1 MESDPHRHSNEPI
14 LIFLLT
20 IQKKI
25 ISILSILLRPF
36 LQISTF
42 IKSNILKKYRLEK
55 KNGKVSEEYIKSLIC
70 KSEEEGVIQTYEKNM
85 IESIFK
91 FNDTRSKDIMTSRK
105 DTFSINIDD
114 DVEENIDK
122 LLHSNYSRIPVYKD
136 NIDNIIGIVHVR
148 DILIHAK
155 DRGFENINL
164 EEIMHKPYF
173 VPTSKKTNEL
183 FKILQGNKIHMAI
196 LIDEYGGFCGIVT
209 MEDLVEEI
217 VGDIEDEY
225 DKENNNIV
233 KINESIFIVDCSIE
247 LDEFNEAFNLELE
260 EGEYNTLNGYIITQL
275 GEIPKANEKVVI
287 NVDNINI
294 EVVKVS
300 NKKIEKVRVSYIN

>member
-1 MESDPHRHSNEPI
+1 MESDSHRHSNQPI

-25 ISILSILLRPF
+25 VSILSIILRQF
-36 LQISTF
+36 LKIITF
-42 IKSNILKKYRLEK
+42 IKSNIFKKE
-55 KNGKVSEEYIKSLIC
+55 NGKVSEEYIKSLIC
-70 KSEEEGVIQTYEKNM
+70 KSEEEGIIQTYEKNM

-91 FNDTRSKDIMTSRK
+91 FNDTKSKDIMTSRK

-114 DVEENIDK
+114 DIEENIDK
-122 LLHSNYSRIPVYKD
+122 LLNSNYSRIPVYKD

-148 DILIHAK
+148 DILIQAK

-173 VPTSKKTNEL
+173 VPTSEKTNEL
-183 FKILQGNKIHMAI
+183 FKILQNNKIHMAI

-225 DKENNNIV
+225 DKENNNIL
-233 KINESIFIVDCSIE
+233 KINERIFIVDCSIE

-260 EGEYNTLNGYIITQL
+260 EGEYNTLNGYIISFI
-275 GEIPKANEKVVI
+275 GDIPKANDNIELK
-287 NVDNINI
+287 VDNINI

-300 NKKIEKVRVSYIN
+300 NKKHEKVRVSYIKKIN

>member
-1 MESDPHRHSNEPI
+1 MESDSHRHSNQPI

-25 ISILSILLRPF
+25 VSILSIILRPF
-36 LQISTF
+36 LKIITF
-42 IKSNILKKYRLEK
+42 IKSNILKKE
-55 KNGKVSEEYIKSLIC
+55 NGKVSEEYIKSLIC
-70 KSEEEGVIQTYEKNM
+70 KSEEEGIIQTYEKNM

-114 DVEENIDK
+114 DIEENIDK
-122 LLHSNYSRIPVYKD
+122 LLNSNYSRIPVYKD

-148 DILIHAK
+148 DILIQAK

-173 VPTSKKTNEL
+173 VPTSEKTNEL
-183 FKILQGNKIHMAI
+183 FKILQNNKIHMAI

-225 DKENNNIV
+225 DKENNNI
-233 KINESIFIVDCSIE
+233 
-247 LDEFNEAFNLELE
+247 
-260 EGEYNTLNGYIITQL
+260 LNIY
-275 GEIPKANEKVVI
+275 
-287 NVDNINI
+287 
-294 EVVKVS
+294 S
-300 NKKIEKVRVSYIN
+300 

>member
-1 MESDPHRHSNEPI
+1 MESDSQRHSNQSI

-25 ISILSILLRPF
+25 VSILSIIFKPF
-36 LQISTF
+36 LNINTF
-42 IKSNILKKYRLEK
+42 IKSNILCKED
-55 KNGKVSEEYIKSLIC
+55 GKVSEEYIKSLIS

-91 FNDTRSKDIMTSRK
+91 FNDKKSKDIMTSRK

-114 DVEENIDK
+114 NIEENIDK
-122 LLHSNYSRIPVYKD
+122 LLNSNYSRIPIYKD

-148 DILIHAK
+148 DILIQAK
-155 DRGFENINL
+155 NRGFDNINL

-173 VPTSKKTNEL
+173 VPTTEKTNEL
-183 FKILQGNKIHMAI
+183 FKILQSNKIHMAI

-233 KINESIFIVDCSIE
+233 KINERIFIVDCSIE
-247 LDEFNEAFNLELE
+247 LDEFNEAFNLKLQ
-260 EGEYNTLNGYIITQL
+260 EGQYNTLNGYIINQL
-275 GEIPKANEKVVI
+275 GEIPKSNEKVEI
-287 NVDNINI
+287 NIDNVNI

>member
-1 MESDPHRHSNEPI
+1 MESDSHRHSNQPI

-36 LQISTF
+36 FKISTF
-42 IKSNILKKYRLEK
+42 IKSNILKKYRSEK
-55 KNGKVSEEYIKSLIC
+55 ENGKVSEEYIKSLIC
-70 KSEEEGVIQTYEKNM
+70 KSEEEGVIQTYEKDM

-91 FNDTRSKDIMTSRK
+91 FNDKRSKDIMTSRK

-183 FKILQGNKIHMAI
+183 FKILQSNKIHMAI

-260 EGEYNTLNGYIITQL
+260 EGEYNTLNGYIINQL
-275 GEIPKANEKVVI
+275 GEIPKSNEKVEI
-287 NVDNINI
+287 NLDNINI